1 MWFIVVSFLSFNAD
15 GSQNLFVFT
24 DPTFENFE
32 KCQEE
37 VLNPIEQPKYIQ
49 RLFFEYG
56 GRLPG
61 RIEKVSCV
69 PQKAYDALQKM
80 KVPEGVAT

>member
-24 DPTFENFE
+24 DPSFKNFE
-32 KCQEE
+32 QCQEE

-61 RIEKVSCV
+61 KIDKVSCV
-69 PQKAYDALQKM
+69 PKRAYDQLLKM
-80 KVPEGVAT
+80 RIPEGVST

>member
-1 MWFIVVSFLSFNAD
+1 MWFIVVAFLSFNAD

-32 KCQEE
+32 QCQEE

-49 RLFFEYG
+49 RLLFEYNG
-56 GRLPG
+56 SLPG
-61 RIEKVSCV
+61 MIDRVSCV
-69 PQKAYDALQKM
+69 PRKAYNELLKM
-80 KVPEGVAT
+80 KNPGGVDT